1 MSAQLDAQPGLA
13 QSARQHEI
21 YLITLRDGSVDVSEL
36 ARRFEVTPE
45 TIRRDLSELHEQRLV
60 RRVHGGAVAVHRH
73 RHEPLLDNRN
83 SQNDAEKVR
92 IAEQAIRYVPESGSV
107 LLDSGSTV
115 QRVADVFPSSS
126 GARVLTNS
134 LMTGL
139 SLVRR
144 GVSDVTVIGGTVRP
158 NTFAMVDAGV
168 VDAVREI
175 RADVLF
181 ISCDGFSLERGLTT
195 PYREEAA
202 VKRAMVESARWVVA
216 VADHSKFGSEQTYGY
231 LPLSEIDAL
240 ITDTGVDDQTA
251 ARLSAVGMEVIRA

>member
-1 MSAQLDAQPGLA
+1 LA
-13 QSARQHEI
+13 QSTRQHEI

-45 TIRRDLSELHEQRLV
+45 TIRRDLSELHEQRLL
-60 RRVHGGAVAVHRH
+60 RRVHGGAVALHRH
-73 RHEPLLDNRN
+73 RHEPLLDNRS
-83 SQNDAEKVR
+83 SQNDSEKLR
-92 IAEQAIRYVPESGSV
+92 IAEQAVRYVPESGSV

-115 QRVADVFPSSS
+115 QRVADLFPASSS
-126 GARVLTNS
+126 AHALTNS
-134 LMTGL
+134 LVTGL

-144 GVSDVTVIGGTVRP
+144 GVADVTVLGGTVRT

-168 VDAVREI
+168 VDAVRAI

-181 ISCDGFSLERGLTT
+181 ISCDGFSAERGLTT

-216 VADHSKFGSEQTYGY
+216 VVDHSKFGSDQTYGY
-231 LPLSEIDAL
+231 LPLNDIDVL
-240 ITDTGVDDQTA
+240 VTDTGVDDQTV
-251 ARLSAVGMEVIRA
+251 ARLSGFGMEIIRA